1 MLSTTSTTLF
11 DFHQFPRWF
20 PFLGPES
27 SLGLL
32 IAFGYHVFFLSSNLW
47 CFWKVQASCSQN
59 GPHVFAWVEGG
70 GAVWGKEV
78 MPCPSQRMSVEIRG
92 VYSVLCWGGST
103 LIAWIKWRR
112 GGRFLHR
119 KLTIFPFELE
129 NICGETTQWSHFS
142 SYCHPRTVVVT
153 QRALPSV
160 ILNHGV
166 CPELIIRFSHS
177 SLTHFFG
184 GLLRGWN
191 EERQLHQCP
200 VHGEV

>member
-1 MLSTTSTTLF
+1 MLLKSPGQLF
-11 DFHQFPRWF
+11 PKWPSCFRMSRGRWC
-20 PFLGPES
+20 
-27 SLGLL
+27 SLGQGGDAVPFSAHRLWK
-32 IAFGYHVFFLSSNLW
+32 YVVFTLS
-47 CFWKVQASCSQN
+47 
-59 GPHVFAWVEGG
+59 
-70 GAVWGKEV
+70 
-78 MPCPSQRMSVEIRG
+78 
-92 VYSVLCWGGST
+92 YSWGGST

-119 KLTIFPFELE
+119 KLTIFPFEIE

-166 CPELIIRFSHS
+166 CPELIICFSHS

-200 VHGEV
+200 AHGEV